1 LPRVVAKTALAG
13 VAFIKTGWIFLLPPT
28 WFASYVDIAAGQT
41 SSFELVP
48 AAVSVGAI
56 IVLVMVLGG
65 RLSLDY
71 AERLSAIVTA
81 ARTVTPGRVARKRA
95 AWLFTAGE
103 ARAVA
108 LLIRGQ
114 FKNDMRFRMG
124 VLAILPLTLIYLF
137 MGISNNN
144 GTVGDAFV
152 LGKSAEGLRL
162 VTLQAAAGVCAG
174 VLCGLV
180 IAWMRAAVIIFALF
194 FGVRPFPG
202 LDHIAPM
209 LFTTT
214 TGLTMLMVGAA
225 VGALFAAF
233 AFAISAFSIPLLLDK
248 RIDALTAMG
257 TSWALVWNNRRA
269 MLVWGAVVLLLFLAS
284 LATGLLGLIIVFPW
298 LGHATWHAYE
308 AVR

>member
-1 LPRVVAKTALAG
+1 MT
-13 VAFIKTGWIFLLPPT
+13 IFAPT
-28 WFASYVDIAAGQT
+28 
-41 SSFELVP
+41 
-48 AAVSVGAI
+48 
-56 IVLVMVLGG
+56 
-65 RLSLDY
+65 
-71 AERLSAIVTA
+71 
-81 ARTVTPGRVARKRA
+81 
-95 AWLFTAGE
+95 
-103 ARAVA
+103 
-108 LLIRGQ
+108 
-114 FKNDMRFRMG
+114 
-124 VLAILPLTLIYLF
+124 LAIGLYEKSRALGRQEAVDHGLPAIPEGKAGIQILF
-137 MGISNNN
+137 IG
-144 GTVGDAFV
+144 A
-152 LGKSAEGLRL
+152 L
-162 VTLQAAAGVCAG
+162 
-174 VLCGLV
+174 LCGLV

-214 TGLTMLMVGAA
+214 TGLTMLLVGAA